1 MQPNPLDYAFV
12 TSFSPVPMAAAVAQL
27 RASVRSTL
35 FSTVFSLGLTAFI
48 WWRSRPVEGT
58 FKWVL
63 IAFIVLAVL
72 RPIILWVR
80 IWRAQRILAKVGQGP
95 ALRVDPLGLVLA
107 TDQGYE
113 RVHWT
118 QVEEVGAKPHHKLP
132 GHDLIV
138 RKVGVKEPWRIPFAF
153 LDVMPG
159 SIDSAL
165 RAHTLGAVTLNLKKL
180 DRVF

>member
-12 TSFSPVPMAAAVAQL
+12 TSYSPVPMAQAVAQL
-27 RASVRSTL
+27 KAAMRGTL
-35 FSTVFSLGLTAFI
+35 FSMVFSLGITAFI

-72 RPIILWVR
+72 RPIIHWLR

-107 TDQGYE
+107 TGDGYE
-113 RVHWT
+113 RVEWAD
-118 QVEEVGAKPHHKLP
+118 VEEVGAKPHHMLP
-132 GHDLIV
+132 GHDLVV
-138 RKVGVKEPWRIPFAF
+138 RKVGRKEPWRVPFAF

-159 SIDSAL
+159 SVDSAL
-165 RAHTLGAVTLNLKKL
+165 RAHTLGDVTLNLKKL